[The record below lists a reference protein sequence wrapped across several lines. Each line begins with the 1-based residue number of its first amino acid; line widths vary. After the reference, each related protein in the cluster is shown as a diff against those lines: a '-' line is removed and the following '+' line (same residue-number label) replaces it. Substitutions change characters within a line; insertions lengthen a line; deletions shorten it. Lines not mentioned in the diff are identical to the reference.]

1 MADTFRLEVKE
12 TLTYDVVVCGGGFAG
27 AAAAWAAAA
36 GGARTLIIDSGGEL
50 SGDISKG
57 LVTQILDPKGKGG
70 LVKELNDYLNADGN
84 TSARRGQRYDEN
96 GRRIPGT
103 VVNMEYVKYYLEKRC
118 LEAGADIL
126 YHSIVAGCELENGAI
141 VSLGVA
147 TECGSYRVRAK
158 VFVDASGNGI
168 LAAMAGC
175 EFEIGHPET
184 GEPQPASIS
193 TLVTGLPSD
202 IIGITPGEK
211 QRIKRELAEKGVD
224 ISAECV
230 TVFEYAVDNIWMLS
244 FNSVFNLMCDDAL
257 AMSKAS
263 SEARAECIEVIGK
276 MKRLPEYKALSLV
289 QTSNHIGIREGRRI
303 KGKYWLTYDDITTG
317 KTFEDAVC
325 RVTFCIDVH
334 RISPDDHFDHS
345 KGKRM
350 VPYHIP
356 YRSLLPIGC
365 ENLLLA
371 GRCISGDFYAHSSY
385 RVIGDVTPTGEAA
398 GYAASLCVKR
408 GIAPSDVDGKEVS
421 RFIASRGYEL

>member
-1 MADTFRLEVKE
+1 METFRLSVKE

-27 AAAAWAAAA
+27 AAAAWAAAVN
-36 GGARTLIIDSGGEL
+36 GAKTLVIDSGGEL

-70 LVKELNDYLNADGN
+70 LVRELNDFLNAGGN
-84 TSARRGQRYDEN
+84 TAARRGPRYDEN

-118 LEAGADIL
+118 LDAGADIL
-126 YHSIVAGCELENGAI
+126 YHSIVAGCELEGDAI
-141 VSLGVA
+141 SSLGVA
-147 TECGSYRVRAK
+147 TECGSYRVKAK
-158 VFVDASGNGI
+158 VYIDASGNGI

-175 EFEIGHPET
+175 EYEIGHPET

-193 TLVTGLPSD
+193 TLVTGLPNN
-202 IIGITPGEK
+202 IIGINTAEK
-211 QRIKRELAEKGVD
+211 ERIKRELAEKGVP
-224 ISAECV
+224 ISAEFV

-257 AMSKAS
+257 AMSKAI
-263 SEARAECIEVIGK
+263 SEARAECVDVIDK
-276 MKRLPEYKALSLV
+276 MKRLPEYRDLNLV
-289 QTSNHIGIREGRRI
+289 QTSSHIGIREGRRI
-303 KGKYWLTYDDITTG
+303 RGRYWLTYDDITTG
-317 KTFEDAVC
+317 KKFEDAVC

-365 ENLLLA
+365 GNLLLA

-398 GYAASLCVKR
+398 GYAASVCVR
-408 GIAPSDVDGKEVS
+408 QGIAPADVDGKEVS
-421 RFIASRGYEL
+421 AFIASRGYEL